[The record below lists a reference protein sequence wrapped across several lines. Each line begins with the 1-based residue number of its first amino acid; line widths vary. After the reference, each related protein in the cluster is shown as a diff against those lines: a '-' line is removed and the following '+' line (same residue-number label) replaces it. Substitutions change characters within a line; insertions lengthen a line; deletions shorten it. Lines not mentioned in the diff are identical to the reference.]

1 MRPPTKGELGLK
13 IRSIYISDDHNY
25 FGHHEQ
31 PPGKSE
37 ILEVEEA
44 TLVEGK
50 GIKGDRFFDYRED
63 YKGQVTFFAY
73 ETFLELREKFGVFDR
88 EPDVFRRNILT
99 EGTDLNA
106 LIGKE
111 FEVQGIRFFGVE
123 EAKPCYWMDQAF
135 CEGAEKAL
143 RGKGGLRAQ
152 VLSDGVLSSES
163 GVSAAKP

>member
-1 MRPPTKGELGLK
+1 MK

-37 ILEVEEA
+37 ILEVEKA

-99 EGTDLNA
+99 EGTDLNS

-143 RGKGGLRAQ
+143 RGKGGLRAK
-152 VLSDGVLSSES
+152 VLSNGVLSSES
-163 GVSAAKP
+163 GVAAGEAKRS